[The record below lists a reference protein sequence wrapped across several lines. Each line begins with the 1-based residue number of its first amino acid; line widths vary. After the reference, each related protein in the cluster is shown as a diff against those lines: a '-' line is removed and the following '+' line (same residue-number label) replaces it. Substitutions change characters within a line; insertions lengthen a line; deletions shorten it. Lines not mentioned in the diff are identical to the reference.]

1 MQQAVLLAGLSSDEY
16 SAKSFR
22 PTGATTSIANNIDP
36 KSVQKLGRWE
46 TESVFFLT
54 LCTFKITRRLYR

>member
-46 TESVFFLT
+46 TESVFF
-54 LCTFKITRRLYR
+54 